1 MTKLPQHGTFFPLFH
16 TYLDLGLSWHQ
27 AGLVAYISKW
37 NRGGKECFASVEDIA
52 KELRL
57 SYMTMRR
64 VINRSLAQGIISS
77 SVGDKGRAR
86 TLKITDLF
94 LAKVDIEVA
103 KQESQASKVSV
114 QSEQGTAQSEQGMCS
129 NRADHVLKVNTL
141 SVQSEQLPRYIP
153 RSKPIP
159 NYLNKNLESV
169 APRDLFLDWYN
180 SATKE
185 EIQETINQAMS
196 HATRL
201 QVKLLSGPDGSGK
214 ISALRNYWESQ
225 Q

>member
-1 MTKLPQHGTFFPLFH
+1 MTKLPQHGTFTPLFH
-16 TYLDLGLSWHQ
+16 VYLDLGLSYHQ
-27 AGLVAYISKW
+27 AALIAYISKW
-37 NRGGKECFASVEDIA
+37 NRGGKQCFASVEDIA

-57 SYMTMRR
+57 TYMTMRR
-64 VINRSLAQGIISS
+64 VIDRSLAQGIITG

-86 TLKITDLF
+86 TLKITDSF
-94 LAKVDIEVA
+94 LAKVDVEVA
-103 KQESQASKVSV
+103 KQESEANEISA

-129 NRADHVLKVNTL
+129 NRADHVLKVNT
-141 SVQSEQLPRYIP
+141 SSAQSEQLPRYIP
-153 RSKPIP
+153 ISKPIS

-169 APRDLFLDWYN
+169 VPRDLFLDWYN
-180 SATKE
+180 SASKE

-196 HATRL
+196 HANRL

-214 ISALRNYWESQ
+214 VSVLRNYWESQ